1 MNILIVEDHDD
12 KFEDIALVAQPL
24 CPQGAFIHR
33 STTSVSAIQEL
44 NTNSWS
50 LLLLDMSID
59 IRSGNVSVARGGH
72 ANLGGLDIIEYLYLF
87 EVCLPTIIITG
98 FDYFEA
104 ARSEERMTELVG
116 LDKIAKTAKAKIGE
130 NFLGVVRYQDT
141 GWRDDL
147 QSLIKN
153 WSSV

>member
-1 MNILIVEDHDD
+1 MKILIVEDRDD
-12 KFEDIALVAQPL
+12 KFEDIALVARPS
-24 CPQGAFIHR
+24 CPQGAIFHR
-33 STTSVSAIQEL
+33 STTYVSAIDEL
-44 NTNSWS
+44 SRDSWS

-59 IRSGNVSVARGGH
+59 IRSGKVNVARGGH

-87 EVCLPTIIITG
+87 EVSLPTIIITG

-116 LDKIAKTAKAKIGE
+116 LDKIAATAAAKIGK

-147 QSLIKN
+147 ESLIVN
-153 WSSV
+153 WRA

>member
-1 MNILIVEDHDD
+1 MKILIVEDRDD
-12 KFEDIALVAQPL
+12 KFEDIALVARPS
-24 CPQGAFIHR
+24 CPGGASFHR
-33 STTSVSAIQEL
+33 STTSVSAIDEL
-44 NTNSWS
+44 SRDSWS

-59 IRSGNVSVARGGH
+59 IRSGKVNVARGGH

-87 EVCLPTIIITG
+87 EVSLPTIIITG

-104 ARSEERMTELVG
+104 ARSEERTTELVG
-116 LDKIAKTAKAKIGE
+116 LDKIAATAAAKIGE

-147 QSLIKN
+147 QSLIMN
-153 WSSV
+153 WRA